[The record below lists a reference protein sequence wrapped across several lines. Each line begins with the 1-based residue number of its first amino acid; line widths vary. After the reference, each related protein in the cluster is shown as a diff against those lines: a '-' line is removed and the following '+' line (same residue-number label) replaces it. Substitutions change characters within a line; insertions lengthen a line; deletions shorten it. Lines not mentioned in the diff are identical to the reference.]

1 MDFAEITR
9 KLEQAKQA
17 KARLEGQKDSLEQNL
32 KALGHDT
39 IQSAQEE
46 LERLQKYV
54 SETDPDLQRRVAD
67 FMEKHGVTL
76 AAFQSGR

>member
-1 MDFAEITR
+1 MDSAEITR

-17 KARLEGQKDSLEQNL
+17 KARLEGQRDSLEQNL

-46 LERLQKYV
+46 LEGLQKYV
-54 SETDPDLQRRVAD
+54 SENEPDLQSRIEQFLA
-67 FMEKHGVTL
+67 KHGDTL